1 MRNSSAILSTLWL
14 ANLQGW
20 LEASPHPL
28 RSQVLLA
35 FPIQWR
41 TRMTKPNLLSAA
53 LIAAAM
59 LATPAMARE
68 SHMTSRHLVL
78 DANASIA
85 PDGRLC
91 HRAPAVG
98 AFATAPWDNGPPCE

>member
-1 MRNSSAILSTLWL
+1 
-14 ANLQGW
+14 
-20 LEASPHPL
+20 
-28 RSQVLLA
+28 
-35 FPIQWR
+35 
-41 TRMTKPNLLSAA
+41 MTKFKLLPAA

-68 SHMTSRHLVL
+68 SHVASRHPAL

-85 PDGRLC
+85 PGAASTGERLC

-98 AFATAPWDNGPPCE
+98 AFATAPWDNGPPCEPASVR